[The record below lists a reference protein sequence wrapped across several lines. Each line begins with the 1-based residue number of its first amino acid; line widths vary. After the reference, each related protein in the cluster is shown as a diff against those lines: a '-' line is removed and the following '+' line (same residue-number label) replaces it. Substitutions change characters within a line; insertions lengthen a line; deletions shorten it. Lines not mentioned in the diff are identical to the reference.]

1 MQSGCS
7 TSQGFHAIRE
17 RRGGRGQKGNGS
29 EEGGAGLLAGGG
41 HHLSARP
48 WGRCSRVLSDGP
60 EGHNAAVLRFLSD
73 RLASSLAGSAASLTG
88 PSLSFPAMLSGTCF
102 THFLY
107 RLVDGDDNEGLF
119 CIVSM
124 VAVPPGI
131 ICWTI
136 LKNIP

>member
-1 MQSGCS
+1 MDVLLLKAS
-7 TSQGFHAIRE
+7 TPLEKGGGGGDKRARAL
-17 RRGGRGQKGNGS
+17 RRG
-29 EEGGAGLLAGGG
+29 EGGAGLLAGGG
-41 HHLSARP
+41 HHLSAPTLGPLLAGSLRWARGP
-48 WGRCSRVLSDGP
+48 QRRCAP
-60 EGHNAAVLRFLSD
+60 FLSD